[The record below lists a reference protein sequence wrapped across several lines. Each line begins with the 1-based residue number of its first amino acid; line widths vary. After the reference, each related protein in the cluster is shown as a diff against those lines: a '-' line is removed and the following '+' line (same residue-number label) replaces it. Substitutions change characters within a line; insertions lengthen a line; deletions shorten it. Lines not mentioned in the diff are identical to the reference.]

1 MPRWVEVARGLCGR
15 AHGSLASGAWARL
28 TRFLTPPLP
37 SMLLEIVAY
46 SYASALAAQQ
56 GGADRVEL
64 CENTAEGGTTPSLGT
79 LEATRALPGLKLHV
93 MIRPRGGDFLYT
105 DAEFRIMLREIA
117 IAKAAGADGVVLGLL
132 NPDATVDLE
141 RTRTLVQA
149 AAGMSV
155 TFHRAFDWAADPAAA
170 LEAIIAAGCHR
181 VLTSGQAPNAL
192 AGADLIAR
200 LVRQAGDRCTILAG
214 GGVSE
219 TNVGELV
226 RRTGVREVH
235 ASLRGIQGTRM
246 TIRPPSVSLGAAP
259 DWPADAIPVADQTRV
274 AKVKALLG

>member
-1 MPRWVEVARGLCGR
+1 
-15 AHGSLASGAWARL
+15 
-28 TRFLTPPLP
+28 
-37 SMLLEIVAY
+37 MLLEIVAY
-46 SYASALAAQQ
+46 SYASARAAHA

-79 LEATRALPGLKLHV
+79 IEAARALPGLKLQV
-93 MIRPRGGDFLYT
+93 MVRPRGGDFLYD

-117 IAKAAGADGVVLGLL
+117 LAEAAGADGVVLGLL
-132 NPDATVDLE
+132 KPDATIDVE
-141 RTRTLVQA
+141 RTRALVQA
-149 AAGMSV
+149 AGRMSV
-155 TFHRAFDWAADPAAA
+155 TFHRAFDWAADPTVA
-170 LEAIIAAGCHR
+170 LEAVISAGCHR

-214 GGVSE
+214 GGVNES
-219 TNVGELV
+219 NVAELV

-235 ASLRGIQGTRM
+235 ASLRGVQATRM
-246 TIRPPSVSLGAAP
+246 AIRPPEVSLGAAP
-259 DWPADAIPVADQTRV
+259 DWAADAIPVADAARV

>member
-1 MPRWVEVARGLCGR
+1 
-15 AHGSLASGAWARL
+15 
-28 TRFLTPPLP
+28 
-37 SMLLEIVAY
+37 MLLEIVAY

-105 DAEFRIMLREIA
+105 EAEFHIMLREIA
-117 IAKAAGADGVVLGLL
+117 IAKAAGADGVVFGLL
-132 NPDATVDLE
+132 KSDATVDVE

-155 TFHRAFDWAADPAAA
+155 TFHRAFDWAADPSAA
-170 LEAIIAAGCHR
+170 LEAVIAAGCHR

-192 AGADLIAR
+192 AGAAVIAR
-200 LVRQAGDRCTILAG
+200 LVQQAGDRCVILAG

-219 TNVGELV
+219 NNVAELV
-226 RRTGVREVH
+226 HRTGVREVH

-246 TIRPPSVSLGAAP
+246 TVRPPSVSLGAAP
-259 DWPADAIPVADQTRV
+259 DWPADAIPVADSVRV
-274 AKVKALLG
+274 AQVKALLG